1 MVDPLQVNRYRKAKV
16 SVDIV
21 NRRNL
26 EDLIG
31 YSTQKRSEQDNKNLF
46 KILLNY
52 PCFQCVAENDFDSF
66 VGLSRHLSYKRFRND
81 EVIIRQGEE
90 PDAAYVLVTG

>member
-1 MVDPLQVNRYRKAKV
+1 MVDPLQINRYRKAKV

-31 YSTQKRSEQDNKNLF
+31 YPMQKRSE
-46 KILLNY
+46 
-52 PCFQCVAENDFDSF
+52 
-66 VGLSRHLSYKRFRND
+66 
-81 EVIIRQGEE
+81 
-90 PDAAYVLVTG
+90 